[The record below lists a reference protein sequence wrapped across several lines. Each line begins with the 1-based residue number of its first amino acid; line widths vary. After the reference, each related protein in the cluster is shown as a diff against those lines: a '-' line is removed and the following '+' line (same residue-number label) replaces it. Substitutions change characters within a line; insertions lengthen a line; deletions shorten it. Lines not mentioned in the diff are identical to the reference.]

1 MTHIILKIRTLIRI
15 AALCLALAISQG
27 CTESDPVVSTGL
39 DSTYTIARMQLLR
52 LSTPYSS
59 GTIRWTATSPDRKQ
73 KLISTSADCLFVAAD
88 EGVWQLTL
96 RITDGDE
103 TIQETST
110 INVVHEVV
118 EYSPY
123 LTEVYEYHPAPGQF
137 VNKMPRWRSG
147 DTAADM
153 ASKVADAICGQTEEL
168 ISLGAYGGYV
178 VMGFDH
184 TVVNAAGNDFMIKG
198 NSFYDDPESGVE
210 AGSAEPG
217 IVMVSIDANGNGLPD
232 DPWYELAGSEYTS
245 AATVHHYAI
254 AYSRPDEGK
263 TPVPDGQY
271 ITDSQY
277 IGWSDS
283 QGRSG
288 YVMKN
293 TEHTQSYWPEWIDE
307 PVLSFRGTLLAPN
320 AADLSGTGLYFRLF
334 AYAWGYADNHP
345 NSRADLCSFDID
357 WAVDAYGMPVYLPGI
372 DFIKVYT
379 AVNQYCNWIG
389 ETSTEI
395 CGATD
400 LNLSR

>member
-1 MTHIILKIRTLIRI
+1 MTPIILKIRPLIRI
-15 AALCLALAISQG
+15 AALCLAVAISQG

-59 GTIRWTATSPDRKQ
+59 GTICWTATSPDGKQ
-73 KLISTSADCLFVAAD
+73 KPISTSADCLL
-88 EGVWQLTL
+88 WQPTKVYGNSPSGLPTATKPFRRHRQSMWCTKRWSIPL
-96 RITDGDE
+96 ILPKYTN
-103 TIQETST
+103 TI
-110 INVVHEVV
+110 
-118 EYSPY
+118 P
-123 LTEVYEYHPAPGQF
+123 PGQF

-153 ASKVADAICGQTEEL
+153 ARKAADAICGQTEEL

-184 TVVNAAGNDFMIKG
+184 TVVNAAGYDFMIKG

-232 DPWYELAGSEYTS
+232 DAWYELAGSEYTS

-293 TEHTQSYWPEWIDE
+293 TEHTQSYWPGWIDE

-320 AADLSGTGLYFRLF
+320 AVDLSGTGLYFRLF
-334 AYAWGYADNHP
+334 AYPWGYVDNHP

-379 AVNQYCNWIG
+379 ALNQYCNWIG

-400 LNLSR
+400 LHLSR